1 MLWRTWQET
10 QSDQIR
16 TAWMWLVQNRNAVRA
31 ISVSVLNNIMAGI
44 DFLFFILLELRQVLK
59 TNLKWWETICFKFR
73 GSYKVAT
80 SYRSFINNGQHV
92 SNLIVPSYYWIHEPY
107 YYMYIWTQNR
117 MKGWDGMGIVL
128 FHKYYYLV
136 FIEQQSSAASVEKM
150 NGQMEFLFVLN
161 NYATQFTSIPYD
173 VIMNSRISLL
183 HVYLNTESNE
193 RLGWNGYCFL
203 S

>member
-1 MLWRTWQET
+1 MTRNSIRSNQDSMNVVSSEQECS
-10 QSDQIR
+10 QS
-16 TAWMWLVQNRNAVRA
+16 
-31 ISVSVLNNIMAGI
+31 NICFSTKQYYGRHWY
-44 DFLFFILLELRQVLK
+44 FIFHTSWRQVLK
-59 TNLKWWETICFKFR
+59 TNLKWWQTICSKFR

-80 SYRSFINNGQHV
+80 SYRSFINNGQHE
-92 SNLIVPSYYWIHEPY
+92 SNLIVPSYYWIHEPH
-107 YYMYIWTQNR
+107 YYMYIWTQNG
-117 MKGWDGMGIVL
+117 MKGRDGRGIVL
-128 FHKYYYLV
+128 VHKYYYLV

-150 NGQMEFLFVLN
+150 NVQMEFLFVLN

-193 RLGWNGYCFL
+193 RLVWNGYCFL